1 MAETIDR
8 KKLIDYLPP
17 IMQNFTEIK
26 QITKVEQKE
35 TDALDYEI
43 GKVLDN
49 AFIEDCDEY
58 GIKKYEKLVGA
69 TPTAQDTLE
78 SRKSRVLIRWNDFIP
93 YSYRVLIRKLN
104 IFCGVNNYDISGDL
118 KNYELF
124 ISTHLSIIGQTTEL
138 EKMLDKMLPVP
149 IVFTL
154 FNDLEY
160 ELIGHAHSHGIT
172 VESKVITI
180 NSETNTQ
187 ETVEGIITH
196 SDIVSPH
203 KFITIS

>member
-1 MAETIDR
+1 
-8 KKLIDYLPP
+8 
-17 IMQNFTEIK
+17 MQNFTEIK
-26 QITKVEQKE
+26 QITKVEQTE
-35 TDALDYEI
+35 VNSLDFEI
-43 GKVLDN
+43 GRVLDN

-58 GIKKYEKLVGA
+58 GIKKYEKLVGV

-124 ISTHLSIIGQTTEL
+124 ISTHLSIVGQATEL

-154 FNDLEY
+154 FNNLEY
-160 ELIGHAHSHGIT
+160 ELIGHAHSHGVT
-172 VESKVITI
+172 VETKAITI

>member
-26 QITKVEQKE
+26 QITKVEQTE
-35 TDALDYEI
+35 VNSLDFEI
-43 GKVLDN
+43 GRVLDN

-58 GIKKYEKLVGA
+58 GIKKYEKLVGV

-124 ISTHLSIIGQTTEL
+124 ISTHLSIVGQATEL

-154 FNDLEY
+154 FNNLEY
-160 ELIGHAHSHGIT
+160 ELIGHAHSHGVT
-172 VESKVITI
+172 VETKAITI

>member
-1 MAETIDR
+1 
-8 KKLIDYLPP
+8 
-17 IMQNFTEIK
+17 MQNFTEIK
-26 QITKVEQKE
+26 QITKVEQTE
-35 TDALDYEI
+35 VNSLDFEI
-43 GKVLDN
+43 GRVLDN

-58 GIKKYEKLVGA
+58 GIKKYEKLVGV

-124 ISTHLSIIGQTTEL
+124 ISTHLSIVGQATEL

-160 ELIGHAHSHGIT
+160 ELIGHAYSHGVT
-172 VESKVITI
+172 VETKAITI

-196 SDIVSPH
+196 SDIISPH